1 MGIAVTESRT
11 IRVLIVEDH
20 PIVRLGLRH
29 VLEHEGMQVC
39 GEVHS
44 IDGAIQSV
52 ALTGPDLVTIDLSLG
67 GEDGLDLVRRLTRDR
82 PGLPILVYSMF
93 EDAAHIEWALS
104 AGARGYITKRETFDV
119 LPQAI
124 RSCLEGS
131 RYLSPISERSW
142 LNSAEIRH
150 ALEGLSAQEQQ
161 VYILLGQ
168 GFSNAAIADGMH
180 VSPRTVESYMARIQV
195 KLGLTGMK
203 ELRQQAV
210 ANPI

>member
-1 MGIAVTESRT
+1 MRIAVTEART

-20 PIVRLGLRH
+20 PIVGLRH

-39 GEVHS
+39 GEVQS
-44 IDGAIQSV
+44 IEGAIQSV

-67 GEDGLDLVRRLTRDR
+67 GEDGLDLVRRLSVER
-82 PGLPILVYSMF
+82 PRLPVLVYSMF
-93 EDAAHIEWALS
+93 EDAAHIGWALR
-104 AGARGYITKRETFDV
+104 AGAKGYITKGETFDV
-119 LPQAI
+119 MPLAI
-124 RSCLEGS
+124 RSCLAGN

-142 LNSAEIRH
+142 LNSAEIRK
-150 ALEGLSAQEQQ
+150 ALEALSAQEQQ
-161 VYILLGQ
+161 VYTLLGQ

-180 VSPRTVESYMARIQV
+180 VSPRTVESYLARIQV